1 MARAAL
7 RCSTVRMSSHDDKN
21 GQAEVVRVGGRTYRI
36 RTQVVIEEVDG
47 DEAVGSEVRRHA
59 TSSFEVMMSDDDA
72 TSIDKSEQAILQT
85 SWPAMR
91 EALAQHLSAIS
102 KKKPTVR

>member
-1 MARAAL
+1 
-7 RCSTVRMSSHDDKN
+7 MSSHDDGKVH
-21 GQAEVVRVGGRTYRI
+21 AEVVRVDGRAYRI
-36 RTQVVIEEVDG
+36 RTQVVIEEVYG
-47 DEAVGSEVRRHA
+47 DDAAGSEVRPHA
-59 TSSFEVMMSDDDA
+59 TGSFEVMLSDDDA

-91 EALAQHLSAIS
+91 DALSQHLSAVS